1 MLFFGNSE
9 SEEYATCLNQRCSKV
24 PATSSNFSIFFR
36 LFRPKLS
43 ILSSV
48 IPGRLIILSIIFV
61 ERDSFSQHFSVA
73 KVLLSSLAIDLAQRL
88 ISVASEGDLPS
99 LSVLHCLSAFAM
111 VVIAVCWSSDVWS
124 EILKMYLPVHVVHT
138 YNVQQKQNK
147 ANSQ

>member
-1 MLFFGNSE
+1 MLLSK
-9 SEEYATCLNQRCSKV
+9 SVRRKARSMYTRLNQSCSKV

-61 ERDSFSQHFSVA
+61 ERDNFSQHFSVA
-73 KVLLSSLAIDLAQRL
+73 NVLLSSLAIDLAQRL

-99 LSVLHCLSAFAM
+99 FSALHCLSALAM
-111 VVIAVCWSSDVWS
+111 VVIFLCFGSFLSW
-124 EILKMYLPVHVVHT
+124 M
-138 YNVQQKQNK
+138 
-147 ANSQ
+147 